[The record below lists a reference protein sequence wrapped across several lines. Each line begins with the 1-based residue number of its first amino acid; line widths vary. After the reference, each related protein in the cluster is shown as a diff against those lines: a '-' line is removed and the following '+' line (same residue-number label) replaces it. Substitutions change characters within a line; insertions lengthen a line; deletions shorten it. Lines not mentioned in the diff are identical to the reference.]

1 MGAGTPC
8 GIGAL
13 GEMCRREGV
22 CSLRE
27 IKRSS
32 SIKLLISTLVYWNL
46 SSQIGVRSD
55 WLQALIHKQR
65 HFPTE
70 RNRVDPRL
78 RETHSL
84 FWVLL

>member
-46 SSQIGVRSD
+46 SSQIGVR
-55 WLQALIHKQR
+55 
-65 HFPTE
+65 
-70 RNRVDPRL
+70 
-78 RETHSL
+78 
-84 FWVLL
+84 